1 MTPYIVLIL
10 AADVLILAGM
20 TIHGAHQG
28 FARLISKAI
37 SLIASIAV
45 VILLSSIVNG
55 YRSGSTS
62 NLLVGV
68 LMLAI
73 LGVVYKIIHAMLTS
87 IRFLAGLPILAGV
100 DKVFGTALGFL
111 EGFAVLYI
119 GEYLLRMYLL
129 R

>member
-20 TIHGAHQG
+20 TIHVAHQG

-73 LGVVYKIIHAMLTS
+73 LGVVYKIIHAILTS

>member
-1 MTPYIVLIL
+1 M
-10 AADVLILAGM
+10 
-20 TIHGAHQG
+20 
-28 FARLISKAI
+28 
-37 SLIASIAV
+37 
-45 VILLSSIVNG
+45 ILLSSIVNG
-55 YRSGSTS
+55 YRSGGTS

-73 LGVVYKIIHAMLTS
+73 LGVVHKIIHAMLTS